1 MNTKLTTTYI
11 MQRKVNKMSLL
22 QHIKNINAE
31 SKKWMDENP
40 GSWAGMLTEDIKY
53 WNDQGIF
60 TVEDYERDSL
70 ITSVYEIHKDAYG
83 VKGRHY
89 DFDSMLNKEL
99 EEELDR
105 LIKVSKEVEEEEK
118 KWEEA
123 AYQTFL
129 KQIAEN
135 IKLGAGD
142 KENAIKWIL
151 EAEGLD
157 KEQDAGYIC
166 YSLGLG
172 YDKEY
177 LFKTKH

>member
-1 MNTKLTTTYI
+1 MKT
-11 MQRKVNKMSLL
+11 LL
-22 QHIKNINAE
+22 QHIKDINAQ
-31 SKKWMDENP
+31 SKKWMNENP
-40 GSWAGMLTEDIKY
+40 GSWAGMVPEDIKF

-70 ITSVYEIHKDAYG
+70 ITSVYEMHKDAYG

-89 DFDSMLNKEL
+89 DFDNMSNKEL

-105 LIKVSKEVEEEEK
+105 LCAVAKAEREAEEK
-118 KWEEA
+118 FEEA

-129 KQIAEN
+129 KRIAEN
-135 IKLGAGD
+135 IKLGASD
-142 KENAIKWIL
+142 KETAIKWIL
-151 EAEGLD
+151 QSEGLD
-157 KEQDAGYIC
+157 NEKDSSYIC

-177 LFKTKH
+177 LFNTKH